1 MYAIGFDILVPNTVS
16 TNSPPQFGVLVN
28 NVGPATYSAV
38 ETNLP
43 GSVFCGYSSATEIQG
58 ITTYA
63 QNVGSFQSA
72 LGIDNIDVGSLTLGS
87 GSSGGS
93 GSGSGND
100 PSAIPE
106 ASTMLLVGSGFFML
120 RFARKLPCFSR

>member
-1 MYAIGFDILVPNTVS
+1 M
-16 TNSPPQFGVLVN
+16 N

-38 ETNLP
+38 ETELP
-43 GSVFCGYSSATEIQG
+43 GSVFFGYSSATEIQG
-58 ITTYA
+58 ITIYA
-63 QNVGSFQSA
+63 QNFGSFQSA

-87 GSSGGS
+87 GI
-93 GSGSGND
+93 GSGND
-100 PSAIPE
+100 PSATPG